1 MGKRE
6 YTNILYRG
14 SKLNILKKVFIICLI
29 LFILFPTSSTSI
41 KDVCTISIKKQTSV
55 SQHKTTS
62 SNKNTTI
69 TTTSKNRDVETS
81 RGSWRLIEVEAEIT
95 TYTAGYESTGKYPSD
110 PAYGITASGKKV
122 MPFHTIAL
130 PKEFP
135 FGTEMIIEDD
145 PNYQNIIFVCEDRG
159 GAIKI
164 LNDGTV
170 KVDMYVSSLDE
181 AKKYGKQ
188 YHKVLL
194 KIPVE

>member
-1 MGKRE
+1 
-6 YTNILYRG
+6 
-14 SKLNILKKVFIICLI
+14 
-29 LFILFPTSSTSI
+29 LFILFPTYRTSI
-41 KDVCTISIKKQTSV
+41 KDACIIKKQISI

-62 SNKNTTI
+62 SNKNI
-69 TTTSKNRDVETS
+69 IDRNVKTS
-81 RGSWRLIEVEAEIT
+81 RSSWRVIEVQVEIT

-122 MPFHTIAL
+122 LPFHTIAL

-135 FGTEMIIEDD
+135 YGTEMIIEDD
-145 PNYQNIIFVCEDRG
+145 PNYQNIVFVCEDRG

-164 LNDGTV
+164 LNNGIV
-170 KVDMYVSSLDE
+170 KVDMYVNSLDE

-194 KIPVE
+194 KIPIE